1 MPTEKYIMVTGAS
14 GLVGT
19 ELIHQL
25 LHQGKKVKAIVNVT
39 PLSITHENLL
49 IEPCDLLDVMALEE
63 VMTDV
68 STVYHCAGFV
78 NFSPR
83 NRERLF
89 KINTEATANIVNTC
103 LSVGIQKLV
112 HVSSIA
118 ALGRVSNGAVV
129 NEKMEWNPDTN
140 NSVYGQSKYLGEL
153 EVWRGI
159 AEGLDAVIV
168 NPGVILGA
176 GNWDEGSTAMF
187 KKVHEGFN
195 WYSEGVNGFVDVR
208 DLCKAMIG
216 LMDSSITAEKFI
228 IIGGNY
234 SYKEVFFAMADAF
247 KIKRPS
253 KKITPSL
260 AAIAWRIEKIKS
272 WITHKEPL
280 VTRETAQSALSIYK
294 LDNTKL
300 FSFLP
305 DFTYHSLKECIEFSC
320 ERLQQKVN
328 KV

>member
-25 LHQGKKVKAIVNVT
+25 LQQGKKVKAIVNVS
-39 PLSITHENLL
+39 PLSIAHENLL
-49 IEPCDLLDVMALEE
+49 IETCDLLDVIALEE

-68 STVYHCAGFV
+68 STVYHCAGLV
-78 NFSPR
+78 NFSSGY
-83 NRERLF
+83 RERLF
-89 KINTEATANIVNTC
+89 KINTEATANIVNAC
-103 LSVGIQKLV
+103 LIMGIQKLV
-112 HVSSIA
+112 HVSSVA
-118 ALGRVSNGAVV
+118 ALGRVSNGALI
-129 NEKMEWNPDTN
+129 NEKMEWNPDNN

-168 NPGVILGA
+168 NPGIILGA
-176 GNWDEGSTAMF
+176 GDWNDGSTAIF

-208 DLCKAMIG
+208 DVCKAMIA
-216 LMDSSITAEKFI
+216 LMDSTITAERFI

-234 SYKEVFFAMADAF
+234 SYKEVFFAIADAF
-247 KIKRPS
+247 KIKRPA
-253 KKITPSL
+253 KKITPLL
-260 AAIAWRIEKIKS
+260 AAIAWRVEKIKS
-272 WITHKEPL
+272 WVTHKEPL
-280 VTRETAQSALSIYK
+280 VTKETAQSALSVYK

-305 DFTYHSLKECIEFSC
+305 DFSYHSLKDCIDFTC